1 MTSKVN
7 SAGVFGINGYVVTVE
22 ADASNGIPAIDI
34 VGLPDAAVRESKERV
49 KAAIK
54 NSSMRIP
61 QKRIVINLA
70 PANIKKECVYL
81 DLPISI
87 AILASSGQMPPEATE
102 GYMIVGELAL
112 DGSIREA
119 TGILPMVLCA
129 REMGIKNVIVPVE
142 NAREAAVVTGVTVYG
157 ARDLAQVAAHLRCEA
172 QIEPTVVD
180 VEEIFVRNSSMID
193 DFCDVKGQESAKRA
207 IEVAAAGG
215 HNCLMIGSPG
225 SGKTM
230 LAKRISSVL
239 PDLSFEE
246 ALEVTKIYSISGHLT
261 NGNSMVTTRPFRS
274 PHHTI
279 TAIGMTGGGTI
290 PKPGEMSLAHR
301 GVLFLDEFPEFRKDA
316 IESMRQPLED
326 GVFTVTRAAGSATFP
341 SSIMLV
347 ASMNPCKCGYF
358 GDPVRECTCSPTQIQ
373 SYLGKIS
380 GPMLDRF
387 DIQVEVPA
395 VKYDDISSDK
405 KGESSERIRERV
417 QRARQIQLE
426 RYKSMS
432 IYTNSQLGAAAIE
445 EYCRIDEKGKDLLR
459 KVFETMGLSARA
471 HSRILKVARTVA
483 DLEGAQD
490 ISVAHL
496 AEAIQYRSLD
506 KKYWFK

>member
-1 MTSKVN
+1 M
-7 SAGVFGINGYVVTVE
+7 
-22 ADASNGIPAIDI
+22 
-34 VGLPDAAVRESKERV
+34 V
-49 KAAIK
+49 KRNAKIK
-54 NSSMRIP
+54 NPYKLGLFVFKS
-61 QKRIVINLA
+61 
-70 PANIKKECVYL
+70 
-81 DLPISI
+81 
-87 AILASSGQMPPEATE
+87 E
-102 GYMIVGELAL
+102 GYAL
-112 DGSIREA
+112 VMFAINFFYNHNISRGWR
-119 TGILPMVLCA
+119 VLSN
-129 REMGIKNVIVPVE
+129 I
-142 NAREAAVVTGVTVYG
+142 
-157 ARDLAQVAAHLRCEA
+157 
-172 QIEPTVVD
+172 
-180 VEEIFVRNSSMID
+180 
-193 DFCDVKGQESAKRA
+193 
-207 IEVAAAGG
+207 
-215 HNCLMIGSPG
+215 LMIGSPG
-225 SGKTM
+225 TGKTM
-230 LAKRISSVL
+230 LAKRIPSVL

-246 ALEVTKIYSISGHLT
+246 ALEVTKIYSIAGLVNASKPL
-261 NGNSMVTTRPFRS
+261 VTVRPFRS
-274 PHHTI
+274 PHHTVSGV
-279 TAIGMTGGGTI
+279 AMTGGGTI
-290 PKPGEMSLAHR
+290 PRPGEMSLAHR

-417 QRARQIQLE
+417 QWARQIQLE